1 MDGRFVSYLR
11 VSTARQ
17 GRSGLG
23 LEAQRAAV
31 SDFLAGRVLLRE
43 VVEIESGA
51 IDKRPQLAC
60 AFETCQLTGGTLLVA
75 RLDRLSRDAAFLLAL
90 QKAGVKFVC
99 VDNPHATPFTVG
111 ILAVVAQ
118 HEREQISI
126 RTKAALAAAK
136 ARGKKLGGYR
146 GGPVPSTADAAA
158 ARRAKADTFAARI
171 SPVILEL
178 QDQGFGLRA
187 IARELSERGIMT
199 ATGGRAW
206 TPTGVRNVLARR
218 DGA

>member
-17 GRSGLG
+17 RGRSGLG

-90 QKAGVKFVC
+90 QKAGVKFVLRRQPTRHPVHRRDFGRGC
-99 VDNPHATPFTVG
+99 PARERAESASAPRPPWLPRRHAGRSSEATGVG
-111 ILAVVAQ
+111 
-118 HEREQISI
+118 RS
-126 RTKAALAAAK
+126 
-136 ARGKKLGGYR
+136 
-146 GGPVPSTADAAA
+146 PSTADAAA
-158 ARRAKADTFAARI
+158 ARRA
-171 SPVILEL
+171 E
-178 QDQGFGLRA
+178 G
-187 IARELSERGIMT
+187 
-199 ATGGRAW
+199 
-206 TPTGVRNVLARR
+206 
-218 DGA
+218 